1 MRLALIVLGLALT
14 IYALLDCARTP
25 EESMPAHM
33 PKALWIM
40 LFVIAPGIGP
50 IAWIIVSRVKAA
62 EERGGYVEPT
72 VWSSAE
78 GTDLR
83 PPRRA
88 RRRRTAPDED
98 PEFLASLDEEIR
110 RERDEGGEGPSD
122 RPQDPADG
130 EAPGPDQPHR

>member
-25 EESMPAHM
+25 EESLPARM

-50 IAWIIVSRVKAA
+50 VAWIIVSRVKAA
-62 EERGGYVEPT
+62 EERGGYIEPT
-72 VWSSAE
+72 VWSSQE

-83 PPRRA
+83 PPRRT

-98 PEFLASLDEEIR
+98 PEFLASLEEEIQR
-110 RERDEGGEGPSD
+110 GRETGEDDAPDGPS
-122 RPQDPADG
+122 QDST
-130 EAPGPDQPHR
+130 R